1 MCKIRHWTPQ
11 DQRFVVEMKEAL
23 LIPHQGPSAMPR
35 KVVARACGRSE
46 GWYSRV
52 LNPEELDWMP
62 DLVDLRKIYNATG
75 NREPHRVLMRWMG
88 EALLEPEE
96 NPFRL
101 LARSEE
107 ASSAFNTRLSKL
119 ISDGS
124 LSKADAKEL
133 LPFAAKNLN
142 QAQAD
147 VDALRGRMRRP

>member
-1 MCKIRHWTPQ
+1 M
-11 DQRFVVEMKEAL
+11 
-23 LIPHQGPSAMPR
+23 
-35 KVVARACGRSE
+35 ARACGRTE

-52 LNPEELDWMP
+52 LNLDELDWVP

-88 EALLEPEE
+88 ESLLEPEE
-96 NPFRL
+96 NPFVL

-107 ASSAFNTRLSKL
+107 ASSAFNTRLSRL
-119 ISDGS
+119 LQDGN